1 MMNIIAT
8 SMLAIVNAVS
18 IRQMTEATCVEGETW
33 NAETMVCDSFCPK
46 GEYFELISKTC
57 MADVG
62 ATGVDM
68 RGTCP
73 KGESMNVFGEC
84 KPGVDNTRTCP
95 EGETMNV
102 FGECK
107 PGVDNT
113 RTCPEGETFM

>member
-1 MMNIIAT
+1 MNIIAT

-18 IRQMTEATCVEGETW
+18 IRQLTEATCVEGETW

-73 KGESMNVFGEC
+73 EGETMQADGAC
-84 KPGVDNTRTCP
+84 TACP
-95 EGETMNV
+95 EGEV
-102 FGECK
+102 FDLISK
-107 PGVDNT
+107 
-113 RTCPEGETFM
+113 TCMAATPA